1 MKRITLIMAACALA
15 ACSSKPVPPAWQA
28 NAYGSLNS
36 FSNAYLRGD
45 SRVAQAEFARARGE
59 VASTGRPDLVAR
71 AELVRCAVQVASLDF
86 GPCDGY
92 AALAQDAA
100 PAERAY
106 AAYIGGRWD
115 GLNAGLLPEQHR
127 PVVASGTAAGVEEPL
142 ARLVAAGA
150 LMRAKRI
157 TPADIAAAVDT
168 ASEQGWRR
176 PLLAWLGVQLQ
187 RARAAGDSQA
197 TTQIQR
203 RIELAGMAQAVPAQP
218 APPVTPAPVI
228 K

>member
-1 MKRITLIMAACALA
+1 MKRLTLIMAACALA

-71 AELVRCAVQVASLDF
+71 AELVRCAAQVASLDF
-86 GPCDGY
+86 GPCEGY

-100 PAERAY
+100 PAEREY

-115 GLNAGLLPEQHR
+115 GLDASLLPEQHR
-127 PVVASGTAAGVEEPL
+127 PVVSSGTAAGVEDPL

-150 LMRAKRI
+150 LMRAGRAGP
-157 TPADIAAAVDT
+157 TDISAAVET
-168 ASEQGWRR
+168 ASAQGWRR
-176 PLLAWLGVQLQ
+176 PLLAWLGVQLK
-187 RARAAGDSQA
+187 RAEAAGDA
-197 TTQIQR
+197 TAAAQIQR
-203 RIELAGMAQAVPAQP
+203 RITLAGT
-218 APPVTPAPVI
+218 TPAPVNPVDETPPADR